1 MHKSLPDKE
10 EECRRGGRE
19 VEGESMQTQETEE
32 RFSWLEG
39 RRCVDS
45 VTEES
50 ERSMGV
56 GCRGPCEPHSNFWT

>member
-1 MHKSLPDKE
+1 
-10 EECRRGGRE
+10 
-19 VEGESMQTQETEE
+19 MQTQETEE

-39 RRCVDS
+39 RRCVYS